1 MPDPCLLISIP
12 DKSFGFVPGQRISID
27 LHVIG
32 MDEQTVQAQ
41 LAIND
46 PLGATR
52 YASGEVSR
60 DLDCWHAVLPF
71 DCDLEP
77 GFQAGAHLVTAQ
89 VISTAQNFRSIATES
104 LEVVVPGRRLTDGFP
119 VAPRDRVIDANYA
132 FEATDADALDA
143 AFRTAHSECEACR
156 NPDGG
161 WGAVADAEKP
171 AYRWPSNVI
180 LGYLYGYEAL
190 DDEQY
195 RKLAVGGLDYLL
207 AQQDENGA
215 FRWWYKGVPGG
226 VMNQR
231 DNFYD
236 SGWAGL
242 ALAEGFRVTGEE
254 KYLDAVRK
262 AADWTTTCPFTGNNN
277 YDAFALWFLS
287 LLYSFTG
294 EEKYLETAIWRT
306 RGGVFFAQLPR
317 GGWPGHNFHIGYQSI
332 TANGLASLYDVLP
345 TDHPFSD
352 PLRDRLCAALN
363 FATFLQT
370 RTGDY
375 CMGWEYDREFRI
387 DSAGTPTGA
396 TIPVRSELVRAFYK
410 TRNRIEVPGNI
421 FNGLC
426 RSTTRRI
433 ESLKDRSDRSKSDST
448 YLMDIGTL
456 LKWRHNK

>member
-12 DKSFGFVPGQRISID
+12 DKSFGFVPGQTISID

-32 MDEQTVQAQ
+32 MDRQTVGAR

-46 PLGATR
+46 PFGATR
-52 YASGEVSR
+52 YASGEVNR
-60 DLDCWHAVLPF
+60 DLGDGHAVLRF
-71 DCDLEP
+71 DCGLETDYQP
-77 GFQAGAHLVTAQ
+77 GTYLITAQ
-89 VISTAQNFRSIATES
+89 VHSRAQNFRAIATES
-104 LEVVVPGRRLTDGFP
+104 FDVVVPGRRLNDGFP
-119 VAPRDRVIDANYA
+119 VAPRDRIIDANYA
-132 FEATDADALDA
+132 FEATDAKALDA
-143 AFRTAHSECEACR
+143 AFRTAHAECEACR

-161 WGAVADAEKP
+161 WGTVPDAEKP

-190 DDEQY
+190 ADEQY
-195 RKLAVGGLDYLL
+195 RKLAVDGLDYLL
-207 AQQDENGA
+207 AEQDENGA

-236 SGWAGL
+236 TGWAGL

-254 KYLDAVRK
+254 AYLNAVRR
-262 AADWTTTCPFTGNNN
+262 AADWTTSCPFTGNNN

-287 LLYSFTG
+287 LLYAFTG
-294 EEKYLETAIWRT
+294 EESYLETAIWRT

-345 TDHPFSD
+345 IDHPFFDS
-352 PLRDRLCAALN
+352 LRDRLCAALN
-363 FATFLQT
+363 FTTFLQT

-387 DSAGTPTGA
+387 DSAGTPMGTV
-396 TIPVRSELVRAFYK
+396 IPARSELVRAFYK

-426 RSTTRRI
+426 RSTTGRI
-433 ESLKDRSDRSKSDST
+433 ESLKDRSDRSKSDSI

>member
-1 MPDPCLLISIP
+1 MPDPCLVISIP

-32 MDEQTVQAQ
+32 MDEQTVQAR

-52 YASGEVSR
+52 YASGEVNR
-60 DLDCWHAVLPF
+60 DLDDGHTVLRF
-71 DCDLEP
+71 DCGLETDYQP
-77 GFQAGAHLVTAQ
+77 GTYLITAQ
-89 VISTAQNFRSIATES
+89 VISRAQNFRAIATES
-104 LEVVVPGRRLTDGFP
+104 FDVVVPGHRLADGFP
-119 VAPRDRVIDANYA
+119 VAPRDRIVDANYA
-132 FEATDADALDA
+132 FGATDAETLDA
-143 AFRTAHSECEACR
+143 AFRTAHAECEACR

-161 WGAVADAEKP
+161 WGTVPDAEKP

-190 DDEQY
+190 GDEQY

-207 AQQDENGA
+207 AEQDENGA

-236 SGWAGL
+236 TGWAGL

-254 KYLDAVRK
+254 EYLNAVRR
-262 AADWTTTCPFTGNNN
+262 AADWTTSCPFTGNNN

-287 LLYSFTG
+287 LLYAFTG
-294 EEKYLETAIWRT
+294 EESYLETAIWRT

-345 TDHPFSD
+345 IDHPFSD

-387 DSAGTPTGA
+387 DGAGTPTG
-396 TIPVRSELVRAFYK
+396 TMIPARSELVHAFYK
-410 TRNRIEVPGNI
+410 THNRIEVPANV

-426 RSTTRRI
+426 RSTTVRI
-433 ESLKDRSDRSKSDST
+433 ESLRDRPDRDKSDFT

>member
-1 MPDPCLLISIP
+1 MSEPHLFISIP
-12 DKSFGFVPGQRISID
+12 DKSFGFVPGRRVSID
-27 LHVIG
+27 VHVIG
-32 MDEQTVQAQ
+32 LDKQTVSVR

-46 PLGATR
+46 PPGATR

-60 DLDCWHAVLPF
+60 DLDGGHTVLPF
-71 DCDLEP
+71 DFDLEP
-77 GFQAGAHLVTAQ
+77 DFQAGAYLVTAQ
-89 VISTAQNFRSIATES
+89 VLCTAQNFRVIATES
-104 LEVVVPGRRLTDGFP
+104 FDVVVPGRRLTDGFP
-119 VAPRDRVIDANYA
+119 VAPRDRIIDANYA
-132 FEATDADALDA
+132 FESTDAETLDA
-143 AFRTAHSECEACR
+143 AFETAHAVCESCR

-161 WGAVADAEKP
+161 WGSVPDTEKP
-171 AYRWPSNVI
+171 AYRWPANVI

-190 DDEQY
+190 GDEQY
-195 RKLAVGGLDYLL
+195 LKLAADGLDYLL
-207 AQQDENGA
+207 AEQDENGA

-236 SGWAGL
+236 TGWAGL

-287 LLYSFTG
+287 LLYTFTRD
-294 EEKYLETAIWRT
+294 EEYLETAIWRT

-345 TDHPFSD
+345 VDHPFSN

-363 FATFLQT
+363 FATFLQAPA
-370 RTGDY
+370 GDY
-375 CMGWEYDREFRI
+375 FAGWEYDRGFHI
-387 DSAGTPTGA
+387 DSAGNPAGNTGPA
-396 TIPVRSELVRAFYK
+396 RSELVRAFYK
-410 TRNRIEVPGNI
+410 TSRRIDVPMNI
-421 FNGLC
+421 LNGLC
-426 RSTTRRI
+426 RSTTARI
-433 ESLKDRSDRSKSDST
+433 EALRDRSERDRSDFT
-448 YLMDIGTL
+448 CLMDIGTL
-456 LKWRHNK
+456 LKWRRNK

>member
-1 MPDPCLLISIP
+1 MPDPNLVIAIP
-12 DKSFGFVPGQRISID
+12 GKSFGFVPGRRISID
-27 LHVIG
+27 IHVIG
-32 MDEQTVQAQ
+32 LDKQTVRIRFAV
-41 LAIND
+41 ND

-52 YASGEVSR
+52 FSFREVER
-60 DLDCWHAVLPF
+60 NLDGGHTVLPF
-71 DCDLEP
+71 DFDLESDFPP
-77 GFQAGAHLVTAQ
+77 GAYLVTAH
-89 VISTAQNFRSIATES
+89 VLSGAQNFRAIATES
-104 LEVVVPGRRLTDGFP
+104 FEVVAPGHRLADGFP
-119 VAPRDRVIDANYA
+119 VAPRDRIVDANYA
-132 FEATDADALDA
+132 FGATDAETLDA
-143 AFRTAHSECEACR
+143 AFRTAHAECESRR

-161 WGAVADAEKP
+161 WGTVQDAEKP

-190 DDEQY
+190 GDEQY
-195 RKLAVGGLDYLL
+195 RKLAVGGLDYLF
-207 AQQDENGA
+207 AEQDENGA

-226 VMNQR
+226 VMNRR

-236 SGWAGL
+236 TGWAGL

-254 KYLDAVRK
+254 KYMDAVRK

-306 RGGVFFAQLPR
+306 RGGVFIAQLPR

-345 TDHPFSD
+345 IDHPFSN

-363 FATFLQT
+363 FSTFLQT

-387 DSAGTPTGA
+387 DSAGTPTG
-396 TIPVRSELVRAFYK
+396 TMIPARSELVRAFYK
-410 TRNRIEVPGNI
+410 TRNRIEVPVNI

-426 RSTTRRI
+426 RSTTGRI

>member
-12 DKSFGFVPGQRISID
+12 GKSFGFVPGQRISIH

-32 MDEQTVQAQ
+32 LNKQTVSVR

-60 DLDCWHAVLPF
+60 DLDGGHAVVPF
-71 DCDLEP
+71 ECDLEP
-77 GFQAGAHLVTAQ
+77 DFQAGTHLVTAQ
-89 VISTAQNFRSIATES
+89 VISGAQNFRAIATES
-104 LEVVVPGRRLTDGFP
+104 FEVVVPGRRLADGFP
-119 VAPRDRVIDANYA
+119 VAPRDRIIDANYA
-132 FEATDADALDA
+132 FEATDAETLNA
-143 AFRTAHSECEACR
+143 AFRTAHVECEACR

-161 WGAVADAEKP
+161 WGTVPDAEKP
-171 AYRWPSNVI
+171 AYRLPSNVI

-190 DDEQY
+190 GDEQY
-195 RKLAVGGLDYLL
+195 RNLAVGGLDYLL
-207 AQQDENGA
+207 AEQDENGA

-236 SGWAGL
+236 TGWAGL

-254 KYLDAVRK
+254 EYLDAVRR
-262 AADWTTTCPFTGNNN
+262 AADWTATCPFTGNNN

-287 LLYSFTG
+287 LLYAFTG
-294 EEKYLETAIWRT
+294 EEKHLETAVWRT

-387 DSAGTPTGA
+387 DSTGTPTG
-396 TIPVRSELVRAFYK
+396 TMIPARSELVRAFYK
-410 TRNRIEVPGNI
+410 TDNRLDVPANI

-433 ESLKDRSDRSKSDST
+433 ESLKSRPDRDRSEVT
-448 YLMDIGTL
+448 GLMDVGVL
-456 LKWRHNK
+456 LKWRRNK

>member
-1 MPDPCLLISIP
+1 MADPCLLISIP

-27 LHVIG
+27 IHVIG
-32 MDEQTVQAQ
+32 LDRQTASVR

-52 YASGEVSR
+52 YASGEVNR
-60 DLDCWHAVLPF
+60 DLDVGHTILPF
-71 DCDLEP
+71 DCGLESDYQQ
-77 GFQAGAHLVTAQ
+77 GTYLVTAQ
-89 VISTAQNFRSIATES
+89 VHSRTQNFRAIATETFD
-104 LEVVVPGRRLTDGFP
+104 VVVPGRRLADGFP
-119 VAPRDRVIDANYA
+119 VAPRDRLIDANYA
-132 FEATDADALDA
+132 FDATDPETLNA

-161 WGAVADAEKP
+161 WGTVPDAEKP

-190 DDEQY
+190 GDEQY
-195 RKLAVGGLDYLL
+195 RTLAAGGLDYLL
-207 AQQDENGA
+207 AEQDENGA

-236 SGWAGL
+236 TGWAGL

-287 LLYSFTG
+287 LLYAFTG
-294 EEKYLETAIWRT
+294 EESYLEAAIRRT

-317 GGWPGHNFHIGYQSI
+317 GGWPGHNFHNGYQSI

-375 CMGWEYDREFRI
+375 CMGWEYDREFRV

-410 TRNRIEVPGNI
+410 THNRIEVPANV

-426 RSTTRRI
+426 RSTTVRI
-433 ESLKDRSDRSKSDST
+433 ETLRDRPDRDKSDST
-448 YLMDIGTL
+448 YLMDIGML

>member
-1 MPDPCLLISIP
+1 MSEPHLLISIP

-32 MDEQTVQAQ
+32 LDKQTVSVR

-60 DLDCWHAVLPF
+60 DLDGGPAVLPF
-71 DCDLEP
+71 DVRPDPE
-77 GFQAGAHLVTAQ
+77 FQAGTYLITAH
-89 VISTAQNFRSIATES
+89 VISGAQNFRAIATES
-104 LEVVVPGRRLTDGFP
+104 LEVVVPGHRLTDGFP
-119 VAPRDRVIDANYA
+119 VAPRDHIIDANYA
-132 FEATDADALDA
+132 FEATDAETLGA
-143 AFRTAHSECEACR
+143 AFETAHAECEACR

-161 WGAVADAEKP
+161 WGTVRDAEKP
-171 AYRWPSNVI
+171 AYRWPANVI

-190 DDEQY
+190 GDEQY

-207 AQQDENGA
+207 AEQDGNGA
-215 FRWWYKGVPGG
+215 FRWWYRGVPGG

-236 SGWAGL
+236 TGWAGL

-287 LLYSFTG
+287 LLYRFTG

-345 TDHPFSD
+345 DDHPFSHS
-352 PLRDRLCAALN
+352 LRDRLCAALN
-363 FATFLQT
+363 FSTFLQT

-387 DSAGTPTGA
+387 DSAGTPTG
-396 TIPVRSELVRAFYK
+396 TMIPARSELVRAFCK
-410 TRNRIEVPGNI
+410 TSRRIDVPTNI
-421 FNGLC
+421 LNGLC
-426 RSTTRRI
+426 RSTTARI
-433 ESLKDRSDRSKSDST
+433 EALKDRSDRDKSEST

-456 LKWRHNK
+456 LKWRHSK